1 MENDKL
7 SGAVGILYK
16 SPVADFKTQV
26 KQWLAAE
33 AKAVQNLGE
42 NAIHDRHNRTV
53 LVVSF
58 GVWDL
63 WNMIER
69 NYETATKSV
78 DYSVEVIMEQLD
90 MLSENWGSDDLK
102 IILTLVPD
110 VTFQLSVRLGIS
122 MFLNTRRLLSLL
134 RIGTG
139 RLKAQWRN
147 GGKERFICSIL
158 RHSSLISSGTASST
172 WWALKNPTDWVGTKI
187 LGGKMLRMHVLKA
200 SSNG

>member
-1 MENDKL
+1 MVSVVLCHLENFAQTAKSLRGTYLGSVVENDKL

-63 WNMIER
+63 WNMIEK

-102 IILTLVPD
+102 IILTLV
-110 VTFQLSVRLGIS
+110 
-122 MFLNTRRLLSLL
+122 
-134 RIGTG
+134 
-139 RLKAQWRN
+139 
-147 GGKERFICSIL
+147 
-158 RHSSLISSGTASST
+158 
-172 WWALKNPTDWVGTKI
+172 
-187 LGGKMLRMHVLKA
+187 RM
-200 SSNG
+200 